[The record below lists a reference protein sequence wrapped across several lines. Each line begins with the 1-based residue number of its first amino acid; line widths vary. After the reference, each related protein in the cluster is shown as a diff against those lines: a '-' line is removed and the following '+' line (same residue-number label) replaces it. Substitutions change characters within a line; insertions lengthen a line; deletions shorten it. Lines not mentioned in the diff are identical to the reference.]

1 MKRPISV
8 VAASALAAATIAAV
22 ASGPAAQADAAHAG
36 GHGPAFL
43 TLSGT
48 APAFAIANR
57 AIGAVSGSQKLTI
70 QVWLKPRIAAAEGF
84 ATAVSTPGSKLYGH
98 FLSPAGYAARFG
110 ASSAEAAGV
119 ESWLRSAGF
128 SGVAADAG
136 RDYVRATAAVSSI
149 NAAFRV
155 RMNYYRPSAGASAG
169 KYPLRANDQAV
180 SVPSSLAASVLGVTG
195 LDNAAPEQ
203 TFARPVNPSAPADSG
218 NAPSASPVSF
228 PCSSWYA
235 QHYAHGLPG
244 KYGTK
249 SFPTV
254 VCGYSAKQFRR
265 AYGWNRHNI
274 GKGVTIAFVEI
285 GLVPDMMLTL
295 SDYARV
301 NGIETPSTSR
311 YSELALGQGSG
322 CGEPFNGEEQLDVE
336 TAYDMAPLAN
346 ELVVGGDSCNNGF
359 FGLQSLFDADTA
371 ILNGAGGRPFA
382 RIVSNSWEA
391 DTEATPVNI
400 LNVEHAYL
408 VRAAAEGVSM
418 LFSSGDASGVETP
431 SSDPFATAVG
441 GTTLGIGDKV
451 ARLFE
456 TGWSTGTS
464 VGANGRW
471 VFQAE
476 QGAAGGGP
484 SMLWTQ
490 PAYQRGV
497 VPNWLAK
504 APGNRPG
511 LVRAVPD
518 ISADADPFTGIALGL
533 LKFNSKGA
541 PAGFFEEPAGGTS
554 LAAPLVAAI
563 VADAEQYQRPFGFLN
578 PALYRLAGTN
588 AVNDSLRVTSKTPV
602 RYRSVACDAAMCGLL
617 TLTSFDV
624 ESFGMI
630 FYTGQVTRT
639 GYDTMTGIG
648 TPHGQNFIYALR
660 KLEAH

>member
-8 VAASALAAATIAAV
+8 VAATALAATAFAAV
-22 ASGPAAQADAAHAG
+22 ASGSAAQAGAAHTG
-36 GHGPAFL
+36 GRGPAVL
-43 TLSGT
+43 ALSGS
-48 APAFAIANR
+48 APSFATANR
-57 AIGAVSGSQKLTI
+57 AIGAVSGSQQLTI
-70 QVWLKPRIAAAEGF
+70 QVWLKTRIAAAESF

-110 ASSAEAAGV
+110 ATSAEAAGV

-128 SGVAADAG
+128 SDVAADAG
-136 RDYVRATAAVSSI
+136 RDYVQATAAVSTI

-155 RMNYYRPSAGASAG
+155 RMNYYRPTAGVSAG
-169 KYPLRANDQAV
+169 KYPLRANNQAV

-195 LDNAAPEQ
+195 LDNAAPLQ
-203 TFARPVNPSAPADSG
+203 TFVRPTNPADTG
-218 NAPSASPVSF
+218 TAPSANPAAF

-235 QHYAHGLPG
+235 RHFAHGLPG
-244 KYGTK
+244 KYGTT

-254 VCGYSAKQFRR
+254 ICGYSATQFRR
-265 AYGWNRHNI
+265 AYAWNRHNI

-285 GLVPDMMLTL
+285 GLAPNMLLTL
-295 SDYARV
+295 ADYARA
-301 NGIETPSTSR
+301 NGIETPSASR
-311 YSELALGQGSG
+311 YSELAMGQGSA
-322 CGEPFNGEEQLDVE
+322 CGDPFFDEEQLDVE
-336 TAYDMAPLAN
+336 AAYVLAPLAN
-346 ELVVGGDSCNNGF
+346 ELVVGGDSCNNGS

-371 ILNGAGGRPFA
+371 ILNGAGAHPFA

-400 LNVEHAYL
+400 LRVEHAFL

-418 LFSSGDASGVETP
+418 LFSSGDSSGVETP

-441 GTTLGIGDKV
+441 GTTLGIGNKV

-456 TGWSTGTS
+456 TGWSTGVS
-464 VGANGRW
+464 AGVNGKW
-471 VFQAE
+471 VFEAE

-484 SMLWTQ
+484 SILWAQ

-504 APGNRPG
+504 AQGNRPG

-518 ISADADPFTGIALGL
+518 ISADADPFTGFALGE
-533 LKFNSKGA
+533 LKYNSKGIPTSFA
-541 PAGFFEEPAGGTS
+541 EQPAGGTS
-554 LAAPLVAAI
+554 LAAPLVAAM

-578 PALYRLAGTN
+578 PALYRMAGTN
-588 AVNDSLRVTSKTPV
+588 AINDSLRVTSKTPL
-602 RYRSVACDAAMCGLL
+602 RYRGVACDAAMCGLL
-617 TLTSFDV
+617 TLTSFDI
-624 ESFGMI
+624 ESFSMT
-630 FYTGQVTRT
+630 FYDGQVTRT

-648 TPHGQNFIYALR
+648 SPHGQNFIYALR
-660 KLEAH
+660 KLES